1 MSLKCTPSL
10 SKSTQTRREKQANS
24 SDMARKSGKSLR
36 LDALFR
42 LQQKHLSSM
51 RPERTDFSPG
61 KQKRGQTEV

>member
-1 MSLKCTPSL
+1 MSLKYTPSL
-10 SKSTQTRREKQANS
+10 SKSTQIRREKQANR

-42 LQQKHLSSM
+42 LQQKRPSLM
-51 RPERTDFSPG
+51 RSERTGFSPG